1 MFKDEDFKENSDRDL
16 EKSRE
21 TNDKDLHIQ
30 NITGKNEDPIFANT
44 PVTVLTATSIIGD
57 KVENPQGQVLGEIK
71 NIMINIRSGV
81 IEYVVLQ
88 FGGFLG
94 IGEKLFAIPFKQLRI
109 APERQIFILNTD
121 KEFLKKAPGFDQ
133 EHWPETNSK
142 HWDDTRIY
150 WESYNSF
157 PLA

>member
-1 MFKDEDFKENSDRDL
+1 ML
-16 EKSRE
+16 
-21 TNDKDLHIQ
+21 
-30 NITGKNEDPIFANT
+30 
-44 PVTVLTATSIIGD
+44 
-57 KVENPQGQVLGEIK
+57 
-71 NIMINIRSGV
+71 NIRSGV
-81 IEYVVLQ
+81 IEYIVLQ
-88 FGGFLG
+88 FGGFMG
-94 IGEKLFAIPFKQLRI
+94 IGEKLFAIPFKQLRL
-109 APERQIFILNTD
+109 APERQVFIFNTD